1 MQHERESS
9 KLLQMQGKILPGK
22 KTNKKSKT
30 WGKNKKQK
38 NYSTPI
44 NFSWLVLVTVAFLVH
59 QSLPGSLS
67 LDFCMMPEN
76 PEVGRFEK
84 CWKEIQRVEQSS
96 MEQ

>member
-1 MQHERESS
+1 MREREF
-9 KLLQMQGKILPGK
+9 QTVANARQNFTRK
-22 KTNKKSKT
+22 KTT
-30 WGKNKKQK
+30 TKNPKLEEKKQK
-38 NYSTPI
+38 NYSTPV

-59 QSLPGSLS
+59 QSLPGSLP

>member
-1 MQHERESS
+1 
-9 KLLQMQGKILPGK
+9 MQGKILPGK
-22 KTNKKSKT
+22 KTTTKNPKLEE
-30 WGKNKKQK
+30 KNKK
-38 NYSTPI
+38 NYSTPV

-59 QSLPGSLS
+59 QSLPGSLP

>member
-1 MQHERESS
+1 
-9 KLLQMQGKILPGK
+9 
-22 KTNKKSKT
+22 
-30 WGKNKKQK
+30 
-38 NYSTPI
+38 
-44 NFSWLVLVTVAFLVH
+44 LVLVTVAFLVH

-84 CWKEIQRVEQSS
+84 CWKEIQRVEQKS